1 VTLADAPAQPLLVNL
16 PRQSLDPMSLQIGA
30 PLSIGLPR
38 ECMRLL

>member
-16 PRQSLDPMSLQIGA
+16 PRQSLDRMALAVGA
-30 PLSIGLPR
+30 PLSVGLPC